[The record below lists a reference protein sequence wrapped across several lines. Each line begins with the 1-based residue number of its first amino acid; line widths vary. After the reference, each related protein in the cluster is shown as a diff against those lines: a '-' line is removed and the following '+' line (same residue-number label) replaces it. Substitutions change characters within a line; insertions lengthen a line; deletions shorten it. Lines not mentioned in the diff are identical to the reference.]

1 MDNRYINRRK
11 IILASGSPRRK
22 QLLEEASYD
31 FEVKKTE
38 IDENYPD
45 ETPLH
50 EIAQF
55 LAEKKSEASI
65 SFIQNDEILL
75 TADSVVVMGNQIF
88 GKPVDAK
95 DAYRILAHLSGKM
108 HTVYTGVCLR
118 DKSKKLSFTAASEVY
133 FRVFDHEEILW
144 YINTFKPY
152 DKAGSYAVQEWIGL
166 SKIARIEGSYA
177 NIMGLPTDMVYEGLK
192 SFEGVFE
199 FSM

>member
-55 LAEKKSEASI
+55 LAEKKI
-65 SFIQNDEILL
+65 
-75 TADSVVVMGNQIF
+75 
-88 GKPVDAK
+88 
-95 DAYRILAHLSGKM
+95 
-108 HTVYTGVCLR
+108 
-118 DKSKKLSFTAASEVY
+118 
-133 FRVFDHEEILW
+133 
-144 YINTFKPY
+144 
-152 DKAGSYAVQEWIGL
+152 
-166 SKIARIEGSYA
+166 
-177 NIMGLPTDMVYEGLK
+177 
-192 SFEGVFE
+192 
-199 FSM
+199 